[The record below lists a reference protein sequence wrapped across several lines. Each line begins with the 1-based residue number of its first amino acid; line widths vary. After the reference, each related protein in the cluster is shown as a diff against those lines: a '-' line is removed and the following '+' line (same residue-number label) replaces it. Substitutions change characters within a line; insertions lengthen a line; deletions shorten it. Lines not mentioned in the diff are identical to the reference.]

1 MTIKIKFPQK
11 ELKRRV
17 AHLLNVDVKDVL
29 FVTPTMGGKSFLVS
43 VNEKTLYWNKKETVK
58 TFTIWEIVNTLP
70 LDDIQSE
77 GINVFTL
84 IEELRE
90 HLKTL
95 GLTEYPREL
104 NILKTAYRQK
114 AKESH
119 PDHGGKPEMFRQL
132 KFAYETLRKHHN
144 SFFAQN

>member
-1 MTIKIKFPQK
+1 MSIKIKFPQK

-17 AHLLNVDVKDVL
+17 AHLINIDVKNVL
-29 FVTPTMGGKSFLVS
+29 FVTPTMGGKSFLAS
-43 VNEKTLYWNKKETVK
+43 VNEKALYWNTKETVK
-58 TFTIWEIVNTLP
+58 TFTIWEIVNSLP

-90 HLKTL
+90 HLQTL
-95 GLTEYPREL
+95 SLTEYPREL

-119 PDHGGKPEMFRQL
+119 PDHGGNAEMFRQL

>member
-1 MTIKIKFPQK
+1 MSIKIKFPQK

-17 AHLLNVDVKDVL
+17 ASLLDIDVKNVL
-29 FVTPTMGGKSFLVS
+29 FVIPTMGGKSFLAS
-43 VNEKTLYWNKKETVK
+43 ITDNYWHGKETVE
-58 TFTIWEIVNTLP
+58 TFTIWEIVNSLP
-70 LDDIQSE
+70 LDDIQAE
-77 GINVFTL
+77 GVNVFTL

-95 GLTEYPREL
+95 GLTAYHKEL

-119 PDHGGKPEMFRQL
+119 PDHGGNAEMFRQL
-132 KFAYETLRKHHN
+132 KFAYEILKKHHN
-144 SFFAQN
+144 SFFSQN